1 VVPRGKA
8 ESFGKPTPWRDV
20 RQWDPHEKTG
30 DRQFSEAGLKR
41 PPSALWRVHKPA
53 GVTSASL
60 VADFRRAHEGNFT
73 LKVSHGGVLDPFAEG
88 LVLLLVGAANRLFE
102 ALHEVP
108 KTYVA
113 TVRWGVETDTGD
125 AHGQALPLPLRG
137 EGRGEGM
144 TPAALDAALAPF
156 HGWTAQTPPATSN
169 KRIGG
174 ERAYEKAHRG
184 ETVVLPPQQVYL
196 HSARWLSHDL
206 PQSSTLEVVVRG
218 GFYVRSLAIDLGRA
232 LGVGAHLS
240 ALKRTAIGPYED
252 SAEAVQ
258 HTGREVLPW
267 LPSMELS
274 DAQWGELKKEISPQ
288 VISTP
293 GTWPL
298 PEGFPAPTAGV
309 RGFHQGRLVA
319 LIRNGPPLLLPGG
332 I

>member
-1 VVPRGKA
+1 M
-8 ESFGKPTPWRDV
+8 
-20 RQWDPHEKTG
+20 
-30 DRQFSEAGLKR
+30 KR
-41 PPSALWRVHKPA
+41 PPSALWRVHKPV

-60 VADFRRAHEGNFT
+60 VDEFRRSHGGNFT

-113 TVRWGVETDTGD
+113 QVAWGLETDTGD
-125 AHGQALPLPLRG
+125 AGGREVSRGDSSALG
-137 EGRGEGM
+137 
-144 TPAALDAALAPF
+144 ADQLDAALIRF
-156 HGWTAQTPPATSN
+156 RGWTDQVPPATSN
-169 KRIGG
+169 KRVGG

-184 ETVVLPPQQVYL
+184 EAVVLPAQQVYL
-196 HSARWLSHDL
+196 HSARWLAHQL
-206 PQSSTLEVVVRG
+206 PLSSTLEVVVRG
-218 GFYVRSLAIDLGRA
+218 GFYVRSLAVDLGRA

-240 ALKRTAIGPYED
+240 ALRRAAIGPYED
-252 SAEAVQ
+252 VSEPVQ
-258 HTGREVLPW
+258 HTGREVLSW

-274 DAQWGELKKEISPQ
+274 DAQWGELKKEVSPQ

-309 RGFHQGRLVA
+309 RAMHRGRLVA